1 MPWVNVVIPLEL
13 SLNWVA
19 SGAFGMSRSRMVKLI
34 EGGDV
39 TVGFRPTSNP
49 AQTLAAGE
57 EVRVRALGRLVLHE
71 VGLTSKGK

>member
-1 MPWVNVVIPLEL
+1 
-13 SLNWVA
+13 
-19 SGAFGMSRSRMVKLI
+19 MSRSRMVKLI